1 MDRNIYK
8 YNMAITT
15 IDIPNRPNVIEFEN
29 EFDRFLEFFMD
40 LQRVERKKELLKT
53 DKVIYLEEYTK
64 NQRNDINIYYL
75 KFVSL
80 KYNQAR
86 EVLNKETLESRGVL
100 KDIND
105 GDKELNHVVIKE
117 YAGNIKAAFE
127 YNYYGLQ
134 RLETIIGY
142 LNDKIEEYFKT
153 LNIDRYYMLE
163 AHPEI
168 NRDFIRELNRMT
180 QINAATIVIET
191 NRLGNTL
198 FGNLSGRQDVK
209 DEVEITLKKAKRK
222 NISREIIE
230 QYYNNNIDNNGIK
243 RMYILGKNENNKV
256 RLDTEEMKQKEKITV
271 EENHFGEINSNEIF
285 RKLEEY
291 LMEV

>member
-86 EVLNKETLESRGVL
+86 EVLNKETLESRGIL